1 MEKNKYFIQ
10 WSEYACMDEHHY
22 LEEQPPVV
30 RNLTDN
36 ELEEFCKGKTKIKV
50 TFLKEVKE

>member
-10 WSEYACMDEHHY
+10 WSEYACVDEHHY

-36 ELEEFCKGKTKIKV
+36 ELEEFCSGGSFPTIGKNS
-50 TFLKEVKE
+50 LGN